1 MVDLVLGCSPAT
13 GLTLR
18 DHQLWQQHWEQQQVL
33 TAAHG
38 NLAEFYAARVLFDA
52 KATALCDFRPIAQP
66 GKIGDQI
73 GATDNSTECECP
85 RAT

>member
-1 MVDLVLGCSPAT
+1 MADLVLGYSPAT

-38 NLAEFYAARVLFDA
+38 NLAESYAPGCLFDA
-52 KATALCDFRPIAQP
+52 IAFALCGFRPTRRP
-66 GKIGDQI
+66 GKMV
-73 GATDNSTECECP
+73 TDDRSDCCL
-85 RAT
+85 